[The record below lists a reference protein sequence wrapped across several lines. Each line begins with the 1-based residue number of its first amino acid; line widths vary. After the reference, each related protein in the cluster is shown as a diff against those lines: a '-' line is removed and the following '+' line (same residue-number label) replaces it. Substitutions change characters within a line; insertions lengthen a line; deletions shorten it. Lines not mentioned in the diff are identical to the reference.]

1 MSPKALFALK
11 LHINSMLLNNKK
23 FFKAISYNFGLAFF
37 RDIKSDFC
45 KLIIYFLCM
54 VAFKLDLLLL
64 YKKKMIRIQRS

>member
-37 RDIKSDFC
+37 RDFKSDLQINNIFS
-45 KLIIYFLCM
+45 
-54 VAFKLDLLLL
+54 L
-64 YKKKMIRIQRS
+64 YGCI